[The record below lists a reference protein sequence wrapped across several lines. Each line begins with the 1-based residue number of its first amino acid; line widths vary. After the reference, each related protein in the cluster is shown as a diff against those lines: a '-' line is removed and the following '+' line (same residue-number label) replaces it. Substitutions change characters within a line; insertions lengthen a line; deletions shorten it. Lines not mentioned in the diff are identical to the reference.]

1 MDRITAAAQAI
12 KMGWAGAWALR
23 DASSS
28 HKMRGH
34 IWMTLLL
41 VVEAQQLPPPFR
53 YHSWFYATPW
63 RPLLPAPAPT
73 PGAQH
78 LSLGYT
84 GPQTFPGAAGRA
96 QPAARRPVV
105 LGLVRPARHQFML
118 PFRPSPFAGY
128 SNEQEQQQ
136 QQEQEQEEEQ
146 HQEPLFHAPGYPRV
160 TAHSK
165 PIEEHPAEALPAPS
179 DAEQHYLYMS
189 AGNLYQLV
197 RS

>member
-1 MDRITAAAQAI
+1 
-12 KMGWAGAWALR
+12 
-23 DASSS
+23 
-28 HKMRGH
+28 MRGH

-41 VVEAQQLPPPFR
+41 VVEAQQLPPFR

-63 RPLLPAPAPT
+63 RPLLPAP
-73 PGAQH
+73 GIQQ

-84 GPQTFPGAAGRA
+84 GPQTFPGAAGQA

-105 LGLVRPARHQFML
+105 LDLVRPARQQFML

-128 SNEQEQQQ
+128 SNEQEE
-136 QQEQEQEEEQ
+136 QQEQQREQELDQQEQ
-146 HQEPLFHAPGYPRV
+146 PQQEPLFHAPGYPQA

-165 PIEEHPAEALPAPS
+165 PIEELPAEALPTPS
-179 DAEQHYLYMS
+179 GVEPHFLYMS
-189 AGNLYQLV
+189 PGNLYQLV